1 MSQGQTKQ
9 IINKATSAVSQA
21 QKEYSQAPGV
31 GTVNIAELKR
41 KLTEIVDGY
50 SKAYSKIMNEMDIT
64 GPSKNQK
71 KKFIKQYLKEN
82 LNQNLI
88 TSCKRT
94 KAENLDKEFSK
105 EILQI
110 LKENFSKPFFVCAET
125 GEPPKK
131 QQGPKPK
138 SLIQRTKQVGR
149 KVSSGVS
156 SGFNKLGTMIPKKKT
171 VSQTDSQKPVSGTD
185 SSQTAVIQTGPKKQ
199 TMKQK
204 LKRNLSSAGAS
215 FTGAVGGL
223 FKKKDKPQSQG
234 KPKKNQQSMTTKAL
248 RTTKQMGRKVSQ
260 KVSSGLSKMGS
271 MIPKKEV
278 CNEQEALMLIRLLQ
292 ANTKNQ
298 LANFKFKDG
307 EKKIALQGLQ
317 KRIADSDAQIKEM
330 YENIRTA
337 IQAKQ
342 QQKKQ
347 V

>member
-31 GTVNIAELKR
+31 ATVNIAELKR

-94 KAENLDKEFSK
+94 KAENLDEKFSK

-110 LKENFSKPFFVCAET
+110 LKENFSKPFFECADT
-125 GEPPKK
+125 GEV
-131 QQGPKPK
+131 PKPQGQVQSK
-138 SLIQRTKQVGR
+138 RPQTMKQKIKR
-149 KVSSGVS
+149 NLSSAGAFA
-156 SGFNKLGTMIPKKKT
+156 GGLFKKKDT
-171 VSQTDSQKPVSGTD
+171 QPVSQKPVSGTD
-185 SSQTAVIQTGPKKQ
+185 SSQTAVQT
-199 TMKQK
+199 KQK
-204 LKRNLSSAGAS
+204 R
-215 FTGAVGGL
+215 
-223 FKKKDKPQSQG
+223 G
-234 KPKKNQQSMTTKAL
+234 KSYYQKA
-248 RTTKQMGRKVSQ
+248 KQMSGKVSQ

-271 MIPKKEV
+271 MIPKREV

-298 LANFKFKDG
+298 LANFKFKYG

-317 KRIADSDAQIKEM
+317 KKIDSPDSKAQIIEM
-330 YENIRTA
+330 YKTIKTA